1 MIDRKLILVTR
12 EGWFLLS
19 DGEFSEIS
27 AWPKLN
33 GPHLVVTDCDEA
45 PVGVHRF
52 EGKLA
57 YAGALVEKHARTE
70 GLTEGATHIVLHRVT
85 RVARGGVV
93 LFTAV
98 PLDLWQR
105 LQQWATKQEDHCMLV
120 VLASLLDN
128 GLSNG
133 QARILRLGSTIHIA
147 GLNEAG
153 LFYAGVTVIGSG
165 EDNLNTAVR
174 ALASRVRG
182 DLDRGVDKP
191 IAWACVLGEKI
202 ETEVRA
208 AAIFAEATQHEC
220 HLSAHKQWPSRS
232 NVNAISALPGLC
244 ADVGFHAIQ
253 ATLPRRLAWASETL
267 VAPLATVTL
276 IVGLSLFGL
285 GMLTQSRA
293 SQEGQLAFLRTQQA
307 DALDTRIATAN
318 RLETVPA
325 IGSVGEFARR
335 LAEGSTYDP
344 VTMVQLIRRAAGQDI
359 RILRIKLESQGDKK
373 KSYRIDGVAGGA
385 GLGSIG
391 RFLAQTRAAGW
402 TSEPL
407 DPFMQSAGAFS
418 YRLTPVFVSPV

>member
-19 DGEFSEIS
+19 DGEFTEIS

-70 GLTEGATHIVLHRVT
+70 GLTEGSTHIVLHRVAQ
-85 RVARGGVV
+85 VARGGVA

-98 PLDLWQR
+98 PLDLWQH
-105 LQQWATKQEDHCMLV
+105 LQQWAAKQDDHCMLV
-120 VLASLLDN
+120 VLVGLLDN
-128 GLSNG
+128 GLSGG
-133 QARILRLGSTIHIA
+133 QARILHLGSTIHIA
-147 GLNEAG
+147 GLNEGG

-174 ALASRVRG
+174 ALASRVRV
-182 DLDRGVDKP
+182 DLARGVNKP
-191 IAWACVLGEKI
+191 IEWACVLGEKI
-202 ETEVRA
+202 ESESRA
-208 AAIFAEATQHEC
+208 AAVFADAAQCEC
-220 HLSAHKQWPSRS
+220 RLAAHKQWPSRRDI
-232 NVNAISALPGLC
+232 NVISALPGLC
-244 ADVGFHAIQ
+244 SSVGFHAIQ
-253 ATLPRRLAWASETL
+253 ATLPKRLAWASETL

-285 GMLTQSRA
+285 GLLTHSNA
-293 SQEGQLAFLRTQQA
+293 SQERQLALLRTQQA
-307 DALDTRIATAN
+307 EALDARITAVS
-318 RLETVPA
+318 RLENTPA

-335 LAEGSTYDP
+335 LADGTTYDP

-359 RILRIKLESQGDKK
+359 RIMRIKLESQGDKK
-373 KSYRIDGVAGGA
+373 KSFRIDGVAGGA
-385 GLGSIG
+385 GLASIG
-391 RFLAQTRAAGW
+391 RFLSQTKAAGW

-407 DPFMQSAGAFS
+407 DPLMQSAGAFS